1 MDLDL
6 ITVVP
11 TGAETL
17 VDPDLEDVDHLAVA
31 LQATVDLWHRFLGVV
46 GGRDQGS
53 GGLRTACPGLAT
65 AAGGEHKDE
74 MERYLLTYTAMNSM
88 NSIYRYVF
96 FSNTT
101 FV

>member
-31 LQATVDLWHRFLGVV
+31 LQATVDLCRRFLGVV
-46 GGRDQGS
+46 AGLDQGP
-53 GGLRTACPGLAT
+53 GGLRTAGPGQVT
-65 AAGGEHKDE
+65 AAGGEPKDE